1 MRGTVNTFFR
11 GSIPLGAFMFLSRT
25 GIVYHHIS
33 PPFVYF
39 LPLLPSPCLGSL
51 GIRDALALGCLPRH
65 TAYGTLAKA
74 SLPRQPRHKG
84 CFSKGYA

>member
-39 LPLLPSPCLGSL
+39 LPLLPSPCLGCLGIRPTAPLLKRPCL
-51 GIRDALALGCLPRH
+51 GIRDALARDM
-65 TAYGTLAKA
+65 
-74 SLPRQPRHKG
+74 PRHKR
-84 CFSKGYA
+84 

>member
-1 MRGTVNTFFR
+1 MAEWLMRGTVNTFFR

-33 PPFVYF
+33 PPLCLLLTLTPLS
-39 LPLLPSPCLGSL
+39 LP
-51 GIRDALALGCLPRH
+51 RLPRH

-74 SLPRQPRHKG
+74 SLPRHTG